1 MIPPRDRLTICFAHA
16 AYQMKTCFDA
26 LNTGIASFEVRDRAE
41 LDRRAHEAD
50 VIVASGMWHNGLIQS
65 AGKLRFIQSISS
77 GTDQYD
83 KVTLAERGIR
93 LASAAGVNARAV
105 AEHAIGLIL
114 ALARRLPEARDNQ
127 AKRIWRGMIGDL
139 TQREDEL
146 GGKTLIIVGL
156 GRIGG
161 RLARLAK
168 AFDMNVVGFR
178 RDPSAGAGDA
188 DSVHGL
194 DTLADHLPNADF
206 VALTCPL
213 TPETHHVINAA
224 ALGRMKRSAWLV
236 NVARGGCVD
245 EPALIAALRSGQIAG
260 AALDCTDPEPP
271 APESPLW
278 AMPNVLI
285 TPHTGGET
293 TQYEK
298 NVNAILM
305 ENLDRLWRGESALRN
320 QIV

>member
-1 MIPPRDRLTICFAHA
+1 MLPPRESVTICFAHA
-16 AYQMKTCFDA
+16 AYQMKTCWDA

-41 LDRRAHEAD
+41 LDRRAREAD

-65 AGKLRFIQSISS
+65 ASNLKFIQSISS

-83 KVTLAERGIR
+83 KPALAAAGIR

-114 ALARRLPEARDNQ
+114 ALSRRLPEARDNQ
-127 AKRIWRGMIGDL
+127 AQRVWRGMIGDP

-168 AFDMNVVGFR
+168 AFDMRVIGFR
-178 RDPSAGAGDA
+178 ANPGAGAGDA

-194 DTLADHLPNADF
+194 AELSEHLPKADF

-213 TPETHHVINAA
+213 NPETKHAINAA
-224 ALGRMKRSAWLV
+224 ALGRMKKSAFLV
-236 NVARGGCVD
+236 NTARGGCVD
-245 EPALIAALRSGQIAG
+245 EAALIAALQAGAIAG

-271 APESPLW
+271 VAENPLW

-285 TPHTGGET
+285 VPHTGGET

-298 NVNAILM
+298 NVNDILL
-305 ENLDRLWRGESALRN
+305 ENLNRLWRRETVLRN
-320 QIV
+320 QVV